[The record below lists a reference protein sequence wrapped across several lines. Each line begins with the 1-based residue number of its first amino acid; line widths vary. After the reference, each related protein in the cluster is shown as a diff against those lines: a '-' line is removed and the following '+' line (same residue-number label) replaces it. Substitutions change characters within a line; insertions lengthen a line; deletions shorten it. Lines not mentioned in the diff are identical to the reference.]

1 MGASA
6 CSRARVETVN
16 SKDVE
21 IKDGQ
26 GKVLWCISL
35 ETTRPDFLAD
45 AIPRATRRL
54 QGSDPTQW
62 AMTNV
67 QLLEFFNYIRSTP
80 EYEAAKQARGH
91 VCLYDVNSLFVI
103 PWSRGFGCGVAL
115 LMNAHAPLKAQ
126 VMISHAWA
134 EDVEELVSSLSSWAS
149 RIQPLWDCDGVAL
162 WCCTFAQYQPEDGAG
177 PSLQHQLSLDPFK
190 SVIHSKP
197 EHGML
202 VVHTTK
208 ADPYDRLWCVHE
220 VDEALESKL
229 FVTAIGTYSLGGR
242 AVCTRRAKCG
252 HAADEARIRAVIESK
267 DGGYERLDRAI
278 KAFRNTLLK
287 SGVSVIA
294 DVQAP
299 WHLYDGRHLF
309 FDSKNLGL
317 KEVFSE
323 LEGFGVERKELFSLF
338 TLTDSDGHKIPVE
351 VDEAFDIYLDGLFFP
366 IMPKQPLARQQFPL
380 KLACALD
387 ARYRRRRSQNEIAS
401 GSSSSYTTEN
411 VFDSNLYSRVSINE
425 VNKMK
430 LQHQVLCGQWTPRAL
445 QANQGD
451 RVAKEIL
458 EILRDTALNADLYRW
473 DFRQRDLSHFGVFLR
488 GPEGTPYESG
498 WFAAGFDIPV
508 DYPFRPPKFK
518 IFTKILHPNIGAESG
533 EVCLDIFSAEY
544 WTPALRLG
552 KLLLSVV
559 ALLAAPEPH
568 DPMNVE
574 AAALQ
579 LRHPELFAEK
589 ARLWTR
595 TYALPEPPSF
605 RDLGIGTLLS
615 LWSRATVSFTE
626 RS

>member
-1 MGASA
+1 MKLQ
-6 CSRARVETVN
+6 SR
-16 SKDVE
+16 
-21 IKDGQ
+21 
-26 GKVLWCISL
+26 
-35 ETTRPDFLAD
+35 P
-45 AIPRATRRL
+45 
-54 QGSDPTQW
+54 
-62 AMTNV
+62 
-67 QLLEFFNYIRSTP
+67 
-80 EYEAAKQARGH
+80 GH

-115 LMNAHAPLKAQ
+115 LINAHAPLKAQ

-267 DGGYERLDRAI
+267 DGGYERLDRTI

-615 LWSRATVSFTE
+615 L
-626 RS
+626 

>member
-6 CSRARVETVN
+6 CSACGVETVN

-26 GKVLWCISL
+26 GKVLRCISL

-67 QLLEFFNYIRSTP
+67 QLLELFNYMQSTQ
-80 EYEAAKQARGH
+80 EYKAAKEARGH

-115 LMNAHAPLKAQ
+115 LMNANAPLKAQ

-149 RIQPLWDCDGVAL
+149 RIQPLWDCDGVPL

-242 AVCTRRAKCG
+242 TVCTRRAKCG

-267 DGGYERLDRAI
+267 DGGYERLDRTI

-287 SGVSVIA
+287 SGASVIA
-294 DVQAP
+294 EIQVP
-299 WHLYDGRHLF
+299 WHLYRDLT
-309 FDSKNLGL
+309 NLLLLNCKDHGL
-317 KEVFSE
+317 DQVCSE
-323 LEGFGVERKELFSLF
+323 LMEFGVERKDLFGLF
-338 TLTDSDGHKIPVE
+338 TLTDSHGHKIPVE
-351 VDEAFDIYLDGLFFP
+351 LSEIPVELSEIDEDSWTCI
-366 IMPKQPLARQQFPL
+366 PKQPLARQQFPL

-387 ARYRRRRSQNEIAS
+387 VRYRRQKFQNETA
-401 GSSSSYTTEN
+401 SSSSIYIEN
-411 VFDSNLYSRVSINE
+411 VFTRRNISCQD
-425 VNKMK
+425 
-430 LQHQVLCGQWTPRAL
+430 
-445 QANQGD
+445 
-451 RVAKEIL
+451 
-458 EILRDTALNADLYRW
+458 
-473 DFRQRDLSHFGVFLR
+473 
-488 GPEGTPYESG
+488 GT
-498 WFAAGFDIPV
+498 
-508 DYPFRPPKFK
+508 R
-518 IFTKILHPNIGAESG
+518 
-533 EVCLDIFSAEY
+533 
-544 WTPALRLG
+544 
-552 KLLLSVV
+552 
-559 ALLAAPEPH
+559 
-568 DPMNVE
+568 
-574 AAALQ
+574 
-579 LRHPELFAEK
+579 
-589 ARLWTR
+589 
-595 TYALPEPPSF
+595 
-605 RDLGIGTLLS
+605 
-615 LWSRATVSFTE
+615 
-626 RS
+626 

>member
-6 CSRARVETVN
+6 CSRARVETLN

-26 GKVLWCISL
+26 GKVLRCISL
-35 ETTRPDFLAD
+35 ETKRPDFLAD
-45 AIPRATRRL
+45 AIPCATRSL

-67 QLLEFFNYIRSTP
+67 QLLELFNYIRSTP

-103 PWSRGFGCGVAL
+103 PWSRGFGCGMAL

-149 RIQPLWDCDGVAL
+149 RIQPLWDCDGVPL

-242 AVCTRRAKCG
+242 TVCTRRAKCG
-252 HAADEARIRAVIESK
+252 HAADEARIRAVIEGK

-287 SGVSVIA
+287 SGASVIA
-294 DVQAP
+294 EIQLP
-299 WHLYDGRHLF
+299 WHLYSDLT
-309 FDSKNLGL
+309 NQLLLNVNYLGL
-317 KEVFSE
+317 DQVCSE
-323 LEGFGVERKELFSLF
+323 LVEFGVERKDLFGLF
-338 TLTDSDGHKIPVE
+338 TLTDSDGHKIPLEPVE
-351 VDEAFDIYLDGLFFP
+351 PFDPKEATEEGAPWFF
-366 IMPKQPLARQQFPL
+366 IPKQPLVRQQFPL

-387 ARYRRRRSQNEIAS
+387 VRYRRQRSQNEMAS
-401 GSSSSYTTEN
+401 SSSSYTIEK
-411 VFDSNLYSRVSINE
+411 VFYWNTLETVWQRTWNE
-425 VNKMK
+425 MK
-430 LQHQVLCGQWTPRAL
+430 LQHPVLCGQWTSRTQNP
-445 QANQGD
+445 D
-451 RVAKEIL
+451 RIAKEIL
-458 EILRDTALNADLYRW
+458 RLILGNTTVVVYADLLRF
-473 DFRQRDLSHFGVFLR
+473 DFRQRDLSHFGVYLR

-508 DYPFRPPKFK
+508 DYPFHAPKFK

-533 EVCLDIFSAEY
+533 EVCFNFDNLCED
-544 WTPALRLG
+544 WTPALTLD
-552 KLLLSVV
+552 KMVLSVV
-559 ALLAAPEPH
+559 ALLGAPEPH

-579 LRHPELFAEK
+579 LRHPRLFAEK

-605 RDLGIGTLLS
+605 RDLGIGTKSS
-615 LWSRATVSFTE
+615 L
-626 RS
+626 

>member
-6 CSRARVETVN
+6 CSTCGVETVN

-26 GKVLWCISL
+26 GKVLRCISL
-35 ETTRPDFLAD
+35 ETKRPDFLAD
-45 AIPRATRRL
+45 AIPCATRSL

-67 QLLEFFNYIRSTP
+67 QLLELFNYMRSAQ
-80 EYEAAKQARGH
+80 EYKAAKEARGH

-242 AVCTRRAKCG
+242 TVCTRRAKCG

-267 DGGYERLDRAI
+267 DGGYERLDRTI
-278 KAFRNTLLK
+278 KAFRSTLLK
-287 SGVSVIA
+287 SGTSVIA
-294 DVQAP
+294 EVQVP
-299 WHLYDGRHLF
+299 RHLYDGRHLK
-309 FDSKNLGL
+309 FDFEDLGL
-317 KEVFSE
+317 NQVFSE
-323 LEGFGVERKELFSLF
+323 LYRFGVVEQKDLFGLF
-338 TLTDSDGHKIPVE
+338 TLTDSHGHQIPVE
-351 VDEAFDIYLDGLFFP
+351 LSEIDEDSWTCI
-366 IMPKQPLARQQFPL
+366 PKQPLARQQFPL

-387 ARYRRRRSQNEIAS
+387 VRYRRQRSQNEIAS
-401 GSSSSYTTEN
+401 SSSSYTIEN
-411 VFDSNLYSRVSINE
+411 VFDPAKSYVSRWNE
-425 VNKMK
+425 MK
-430 LQHQVLCGQWTPRAL
+430 LQHPVLCGQWTSRPACR
-445 QANQGD
+445 G
-451 RVAKEIL
+451 RVAREIL
-458 EILRDTALNADLYRW
+458 NMLSDAAENADLFRW
-473 DFRQRDLSHFGVFLR
+473 DFRQRDFSHFGVYLR

-498 WFAAGFDIPV
+498 WFAAGIDIP
-508 DYPFRPPKFK
+508 
-518 IFTKILHPNIGAESG
+518 
-533 EVCLDIFSAEY
+533 
-544 WTPALRLG
+544 
-552 KLLLSVV
+552 
-559 ALLAAPEPH
+559 
-568 DPMNVE
+568 
-574 AAALQ
+574 
-579 LRHPELFAEK
+579 
-589 ARLWTR
+589 
-595 TYALPEPPSF
+595 
-605 RDLGIGTLLS
+605 
-615 LWSRATVSFTE
+615 
-626 RS
+626 

>member
-1 MGASA
+1 
-6 CSRARVETVN
+6 
-16 SKDVE
+16 
-21 IKDGQ
+21 
-26 GKVLWCISL
+26 
-35 ETTRPDFLAD
+35 
-45 AIPRATRRL
+45 
-54 QGSDPTQW
+54 
-62 AMTNV
+62 
-67 QLLEFFNYIRSTP
+67 
-80 EYEAAKQARGH
+80 
-91 VCLYDVNSLFVI
+91 
-103 PWSRGFGCGVAL
+103 
-115 LMNAHAPLKAQ
+115 MNAHAPLKAQ

-177 PSLQHQLSLDPFK
+177 PSLQHHLSLDPFK

-229 FVTAIGTYSLGGR
+229 FVIAIGTYYLGGR

-294 DVQAP
+294 DVQVP
-299 WHLYDGRHLF
+299 WHLYDGRHLK
-309 FDSKNLGL
+309 FDSENLGL
-317 KEVFSE
+317 NEVFSE

-387 ARYRRRRSQNEIAS
+387 ACYRRRRSQNEIAS
-401 GSSSSYTTEN
+401 GSSSYTTEN
-411 VFDSNLYSRVSINE
+411 VFDSNLYRVSINE

-445 QANQGD
+445 QANQQD

-473 DFRQRDLSHFGVFLR
+473 DFRQRDLSH
-488 GPEGTPYESG
+488 
-498 WFAAGFDIPV
+498 
-508 DYPFRPPKFK
+508 
-518 IFTKILHPNIGAESG
+518 
-533 EVCLDIFSAEY
+533 SAC
-544 WTPALRLG
+544 
-552 KLLLSVV
+552 S
-559 ALLAAPEPH
+559 
-568 DPMNVE
+568 
-574 AAALQ
+574 
-579 LRHPELFAEK
+579 
-589 ARLWTR
+589 
-595 TYALPEPPSF
+595 
-605 RDLGIGTLLS
+605 
-615 LWSRATVSFTE
+615 
-626 RS
+626 

>member
-1 MGASA
+1 
-6 CSRARVETVN
+6 
-16 SKDVE
+16 
-21 IKDGQ
+21 
-26 GKVLWCISL
+26 
-35 ETTRPDFLAD
+35 
-45 AIPRATRRL
+45 
-54 QGSDPTQW
+54 
-62 AMTNV
+62 
-67 QLLEFFNYIRSTP
+67 
-80 EYEAAKQARGH
+80 
-91 VCLYDVNSLFVI
+91 
-103 PWSRGFGCGVAL
+103 
-115 LMNAHAPLKAQ
+115 MNANAPLKAQ

-149 RIQPLWDCDGVAL
+149 RIQPLWDCDGVPL

-197 EHGML
+197 VHGML

-267 DGGYERLDRAI
+267 DGGYAHLDRTI

-287 SGVSVIA
+287 SGASVIA
-294 DVQAP
+294 EIQLP
-299 WHLYDGRHLF
+299 WHLYSGLTNRLILNCACKD
-309 FDSKNLGL
+309 LGL
-317 KEVFSE
+317 DQVCSE
-323 LEGFGVERKELFSLF
+323 LMEFGVERKDLFGLF
-338 TLTDSDGHKIPVE
+338 TLTDSHGHKIPVE
-351 VDEAFDIYLDGLFFP
+351 LSEIDEDSWTCI
-366 IMPKQPLARQQFPL
+366 PKQPLARQQFPL

-387 ARYRRRRSQNEIAS
+387 VRYRRQRSQNEIAS
-401 GSSSSYTTEN
+401 SSSSYTIEN
-411 VFDSNLYSRVSINE
+411 AFHWAKSYGSRWNE
-425 VNKMK
+425 MK
-430 LQHQVLCGQWTPRAL
+430 LQHPVLCGQWTSRPL
-445 QANQGD
+445 QAQL

-458 EILRDTALNADLYRW
+458 NILSNATENADLFRW
-473 DFRQRDLSHFGVFLR
+473 DFRQRDLLHFGAFLR

-498 WFAAGFDIPV
+498 WFAAGIDV
-508 DYPFRPPKFK
+508 TNGYPFLPPKIK

-533 EVCLDIFSAEY
+533 QVCLDILSESE
-544 WTPALRLG
+544 WWSPALHLD
-552 KLLLSVV
+552 KLVLSVV
-559 ALLAAPEPH
+559 ALLGAPEPH

-579 LRHPELFAEK
+579 LSHPELFAEK

-615 LWSRATVSFTE
+615 L
-626 RS
+626 

>member
-6 CSRARVETVN
+6 CSTCGVETVN

-26 GKVLWCISL
+26 GKVLRCISL

-45 AIPRATRRL
+45 AIPRATRHL

-67 QLLEFFNYIRSTP
+67 QLLEFLNYIRSTP

-149 RIQPLWDCDGVAL
+149 RIQPLWDCDGVPL

-242 AVCTRRAKCG
+242 TVCTRRAKCG
-252 HAADEARIRAVIESK
+252 HAADEVRIRAVIESK

-287 SGVSVIA
+287 SGASVIA
-294 DVQAP
+294 EIQLP
-299 WHLYDGRHLF
+299 WHLYSDLTNQLLLNF
-309 FDSKNLGL
+309 KDLGL
-317 KEVFSE
+317 DQVCSE
-323 LEGFGVERKELFSLF
+323 LVEFGVERKDLFGLF
-338 TLTDSDGHKIPVE
+338 TLTDSDGHQIPVE
-351 VDEAFDIYLDGLFFP
+351 LSEIDEDSWTCI
-366 IMPKQPLARQQFPL
+366 PKQPLARQQFPL

-387 ARYRRRRSQNEIAS
+387 VRYRRQRSQNEIAS
-401 GSSSSYTTEN
+401 SSSSSYTIEN
-411 VFDSNLYSRVSINE
+411 VFHSECHSVSRWNE
-425 VNKMK
+425 MK
-430 LQHQVLCGQWTPRAL
+430 LQHPVLCGPWTSRPRL
-445 QANQGD
+445 EQAQF

-458 EILRDTALNADLYRW
+458 KILGDTTVYANLFRC
-473 DFRQRDLSHFGVFLR
+473 DFRQRDFSHFGVYLR

-498 WFAAGFDIPV
+498 WFAAGIDVP
-508 DYPFRPPKFK
+508 DEYPWKPPKFK
-518 IFTKILHPNIGAESG
+518 IFTKILHPNIRAESG
-533 EVCLDIFSAEY
+533 EVCLDILSAEY
-544 WTPALRLG
+544 WTPALRLNTI
-552 KLLLSVV
+552 LVSVL

-579 LRHPELFAEK
+579 LCHPELFAEK

-605 RDLGIGTLLS
+605 RDLGIGTKSS
-615 LWSRATVSFTE
+615 LWCRATVSFTE
-626 RS
+626 RP

>member
-26 GKVLWCISL
+26 GKVLRCISL
-35 ETTRPDFLAD
+35 ESERPDFLAD
-45 AIPRATRRL
+45 AIPCATRSL

-67 QLLEFFNYIRSTP
+67 QLLELFNYMQSTQ
-80 EYEAAKQARGH
+80 EYKAAKEARGH

-149 RIQPLWDCDGVAL
+149 RIQPLWDCDGVPL

-242 AVCTRRAKCG
+242 TVCTRRAKCG

-267 DGGYERLDRAI
+267 DGGYERLDRTI
-278 KAFRNTLLK
+278 KAFRSTLLK
-287 SGVSVIA
+287 SGTSVIA
-294 DVQAP
+294 EVQVP
-299 WHLYDGRHLF
+299 RHLCDGRHLK
-309 FDSKNLGL
+309 FDFEDLGL
-317 KEVFSE
+317 NQVFSE
-323 LEGFGVERKELFSLF
+323 LYRFGVEQKELFGLF
-338 TLTDSDGHKIPVE
+338 TLTDSHGHQIPVE
-351 VDEAFDIYLDGLFFP
+351 LSEIDEDSWTCI
-366 IMPKQPLARQQFPL
+366 PKQPLARQQFPL

-387 ARYRRRRSQNEIAS
+387 VRYRRQRSQNEIAS
-401 GSSSSYTTEN
+401 SSYTIDWKKYGTECEK
-411 VFDSNLYSRVSINE
+411 RWNE
-425 VNKMK
+425 MK
-430 LQHQVLCGQWTPRAL
+430 LQHPVLCGQWTSRNLEASARDTVGKKILQSLGDTTVQASKPNRAFY
-445 QANQGD
+445 
-451 RVAKEIL
+451 EIL
-458 EILRDTALNADLYRW
+458 HILSTATENADLLRF
-473 DFRQRDLSHFGVFLR
+473 DFRQRDLSHFGVYLR
-488 GPEGTPYESG
+488 GPKGTPYESG
-498 WFAAGFDIPV
+498 WFAAGIDIPV
-508 DYPFRPPKFK
+508 SYPFYPPKFK
-518 IFTKILHPNIGAESG
+518 IFTKILHPNIGAEGG
-533 EVCLDIFSAEY
+533 EVCFDNLFLEWSPGQ
-544 WTPALRLG
+544 TFH
-552 KLLLSVV
+552 KMVLSVL

-579 LRHPELFAEK
+579 LSYPELFAEK

-605 RDLGIGTLLS
+605 RDLGIGTKSS
-615 LWSRATVSFTE
+615 L
-626 RS
+626 

>member
-1 MGASA
+1 M
-6 CSRARVETVN
+6 
-16 SKDVE
+16 
-21 IKDGQ
+21 
-26 GKVLWCISL
+26 
-35 ETTRPDFLAD
+35 
-45 AIPRATRRL
+45 
-54 QGSDPTQW
+54 
-62 AMTNV
+62 
-67 QLLEFFNYIRSTP
+67 
-80 EYEAAKQARGH
+80 
-91 VCLYDVNSLFVI
+91 
-103 PWSRGFGCGVAL
+103 
-115 LMNAHAPLKAQ
+115 
-126 VMISHAWA
+126 
-134 EDVEELVSSLSSWAS
+134 
-149 RIQPLWDCDGVAL
+149 
-162 WCCTFAQYQPEDGAG
+162 
-177 PSLQHQLSLDPFK
+177 
-190 SVIHSKP
+190 
-197 EHGML
+197 
-202 VVHTTK
+202 
-208 ADPYDRLWCVHE
+208 
-220 VDEALESKL
+220 
-229 FVTAIGTYSLGGR
+229 
-242 AVCTRRAKCG
+242 
-252 HAADEARIRAVIESK
+252 
-267 DGGYERLDRAI
+267 
-278 KAFRNTLLK
+278 
-287 SGVSVIA
+287 
-294 DVQAP
+294 
-299 WHLYDGRHLF
+299 
-309 FDSKNLGL
+309 
-317 KEVFSE
+317 
-323 LEGFGVERKELFSLF
+323 ERKELFSLF

-533 EVCLDIFSAEY
+533 EVCLDILSAEY

-605 RDLGIGTLLS
+605 RDLGIGTLWS
-615 LWSRATVSFTE
+615 L
-626 RS
+626 

>member
-6 CSRARVETVN
+6 CSACGVETVN

-26 GKVLWCISL
+26 GKVLRCISL
-35 ETTRPDFLAD
+35 ETKRPHFLAD
-45 AIPRATRRL
+45 AIPRATRL

-67 QLLEFFNYIRSTP
+67 QLLELFNYMQSTQ
-80 EYEAAKQARGH
+80 EYKAAKETRGH

-242 AVCTRRAKCG
+242 TVCTRRAKCG

-267 DGGYERLDRAI
+267 DGGYERLDRTI

-287 SGVSVIA
+287 SGASVIA
-294 DVQAP
+294 EIQVP
-299 WHLYDGRHLF
+299 RRLYFGLTNRLILNCKD
-309 FDSKNLGL
+309 LGL
-317 KEVFSE
+317 DQVCSE
-323 LEGFGVERKELFSLF
+323 LMEFGVERKDLFGLF
-338 TLTDSDGHKIPVE
+338 TLTDSHGHKIPVE
-351 VDEAFDIYLDGLFFP
+351 LSEIDEDSWTCI
-366 IMPKQPLARQQFPL
+366 PKQPLARQQFPL
-380 KLACALD
+380 KLASALD
-387 ARYRRRRSQNEIAS
+387 VRYRRRRSQNEIAS
-401 GSSSSYTTEN
+401 SSSSSYTIEK
-411 VFDSNLYSRVSINE
+411 VFDSKEYGINE
-425 VNKMK
+425 STNKISKK
-430 LQHQVLCGQWTPRAL
+430 L
-445 QANQGD
+445 NGD
-451 RVAKEIL
+451 GMR
-458 EILRDTALNADLYRW
+458 
-473 DFRQRDLSHFGVFLR
+473 
-488 GPEGTPYESG
+488 
-498 WFAAGFDIPV
+498 
-508 DYPFRPPKFK
+508 
-518 IFTKILHPNIGAESG
+518 
-533 EVCLDIFSAEY
+533 
-544 WTPALRLG
+544 
-552 KLLLSVV
+552 
-559 ALLAAPEPH
+559 
-568 DPMNVE
+568 
-574 AAALQ
+574 
-579 LRHPELFAEK
+579 
-589 ARLWTR
+589 
-595 TYALPEPPSF
+595 
-605 RDLGIGTLLS
+605 
-615 LWSRATVSFTE
+615 
-626 RS
+626 